1 MNIVDKISKIG
12 DNISI
17 TLVDNGFVFEVSGRD
32 AADNWKTLKVV
43 CTSRSE
49 LDSLIDEA
57 LELDRAD

>member
-1 MNIVDKISKIG
+1 MNIVDKIFKIG

-32 AADNWKTLKVV
+32 AADNWKTFKVV